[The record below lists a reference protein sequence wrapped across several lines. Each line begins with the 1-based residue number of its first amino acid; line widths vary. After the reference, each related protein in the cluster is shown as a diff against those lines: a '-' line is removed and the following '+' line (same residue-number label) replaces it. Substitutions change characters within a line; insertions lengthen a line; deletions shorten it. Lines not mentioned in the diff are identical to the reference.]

1 MELYQG
7 INFHL
12 TKVLNSIIIIAFE
25 PKMSALINMVIVFFL
40 PPIGLSKV
48 SSLQPNQKDFSS
60 QKSRMFHETIYL
72 KNICLSFQNVAVGYG
87 YTEL

>member
-12 TKVLNSIIIIAFE
+12 TKVFSSSIIIVFE
-25 PKMSALINMVIVFFL
+25 LKMSALINMVIVFFL
-40 PPIGLSKV
+40 PSVKVSKV
-48 SSLQPNQKDFSS
+48 SPIQPNQKDISS
-60 QKSRMFHETIYL
+60 QKSSMFHETIYL